1 MTADKLDPVSL
12 SIMWDRLVS
21 ITNEIVEA
29 LVHTSFSTIVRENY
43 DLACMLFDAEGRI
56 LAQGTFCQPVF
67 IGTGP
72 QTVGK
77 MLDKFP
83 VETLEPGDV
92 LFTNDA
98 WIGTGHLW
106 DINVLRPVFY
116 QKVIV
121 GYTLSIS
128 HLPDIGGRGLSAENV
143 DIYED
148 GLQIPICKLFSKGS
162 CNDELVDLIRQNVRV
177 SEQVIG
183 DLMANVTC
191 TEVGEK
197 LLLEFMEEYQL
208 TDLRPLA
215 QKIFSH
221 SEQAMRTQIGEIPD
235 GVYGNEIQVEAFDLP
250 VTLKSAVTISGDR
263 LQIDYT
269 GSSSQLRYGI
279 NVPLC
284 YTRAMSCYAVKCL
297 TIPGIP
303 NNEGSVQPVELTV
316 PPHCIL
322 NAQPPAATGA
332 RLLVGHFVVPLLFGA
347 FSKAIPDRVQAD
359 PGMLNVINVTGQR
372 RDQRDFS
379 TMFFSSGGLGGM
391 NGLDGQSATV
401 APANM
406 KTMPAEIWETM
417 THLTLVERRLRCD
430 SGGAGKFR
438 GGLGQT
444 LTLRNDTG
452 QPVYVALLGSR
463 TEFPAKGFSGGNDA
477 ALRRFIVDGEVVH
490 PKGRYVLRP
499 GAHITVEDSGGGGF
513 GDPSTR
519 SRRMV
524 QSDVAA
530 GFISETAA
538 REIYNL
544 ASTLE

>member
-106 DINVLRPVFY
+106 DINVLRPVFH

-250 VTLKSAVTISGDR
+250 VTLKSTVTISGDR

-406 KTMPAEIWETM
+406 KTMPAEIWEAM

-530 GFISETAA
+530 GFISEAAA

>member
-106 DINVLRPVFY
+106 DINVLRPVFH

-250 VTLKSAVTISGDR
+250 VTLKSTVTISGDR

-530 GFISETAA
+530 GFISEAAA

>member
-106 DINVLRPVFY
+106 DINVLRPVFH

-250 VTLKSAVTISGDR
+250 VTLKSTVTISGDR

-406 KTMPAEIWETM
+406 KTMPAEIWEAM

-463 TEFPAKGFSGGNDA
+463 TEFPAKGFSGGNNA

-530 GFISETAA
+530 GFISEAAA

>member
-106 DINVLRPVFY
+106 DINVLRPVFH

-128 HLPDIGGRGLSAENV
+128 HLPGIGGRGLSAENV

-250 VTLKSAVTISGDR
+250 VTLKSTVTISGDR

-406 KTMPAEIWETM
+406 KTMPAEIWEAM

-530 GFISETAA
+530 GFISEAAA